1 MTTPTSQSSDL
12 IFSMTCS
19 EAQVNTMFG
28 PAQPP
33 LDGETRRRAFK
44 AERRQQELPPTQEV
58 EEREELAEFVPLR
71 KVSYS
76 DLSPLSSEPILIPG
90 EPISSTLS
98 PGDSQKNLSRSF
110 EDSRPRSL
118 EMETEKDS
126 TNSKGKLSEVD

>member
-19 EAQVNTMFG
+19 EAQVTNMFG
-28 PAQPP
+28 PSHPP
-33 LDGETRRRAFK
+33 DQESRRRAFK
-44 AERRQQELPPTQEV
+44 ADRRQELPPTQEV
-58 EEREELAEFVPLR
+58 EETELAEYVPLR
-71 KVSYS
+71 KVSYN
-76 DLSPLSSEPILIPG
+76 DMSPLSSEPILIPG
-90 EPISSTLS
+90 EPLANTLS

-126 TNSKGKLSEVD
+126 TTSKGKKCAD

>member
-28 PAQPP
+28 PGQT
-33 LDGETRRRAFK
+33 LDGETRRRAFR
-44 AERRQQELPPTQEV
+44 AERRQELPPTQEV
-58 EEREELAEFVPLR
+58 EETELAEYVPLR

-90 EPISSTLS
+90 EPLASTLS
-98 PGDSQKNLSRSF
+98 PGESQKNLSRSF

-126 TNSKGKLSEVD
+126 TNSKGKLCGN

>member
-19 EAQVNTMFG
+19 EAQVNNMF
-28 PAQPP
+28 AASQPP
-33 LDGETRRRAFK
+33 DQETRRRAFK
-44 AERRQQELPPTQEV
+44 ADRRQELPPTQEV
-58 EEREELAEFVPLR
+58 EETELAEYVPLR
-71 KVSYS
+71 KVSYN
-76 DLSPLSSEPILIPG
+76 DMSPLSSEPILIPG
-90 EPISSTLS
+90 EPLTNNLS

-126 TNSKGKLSEVD
+126 TNSKGKSVYKLK